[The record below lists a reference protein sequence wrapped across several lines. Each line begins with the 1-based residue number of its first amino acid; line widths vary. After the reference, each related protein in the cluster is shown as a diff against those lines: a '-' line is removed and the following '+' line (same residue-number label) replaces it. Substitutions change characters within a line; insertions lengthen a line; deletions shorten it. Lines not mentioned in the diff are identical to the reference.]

1 MRFHTKVVEYIE
13 RDLRLKVLVGVGP
26 QVKVE
31 WLACP
36 SIEESKRVRHG
47 IRLSLPTPFEEAN
60 ANLRALSCND
70 RIILATDRMCPH

>member
-36 SIEESKRVRHG
+36 SIESRRE
-47 IRLSLPTPFEEAN
+47 
-60 ANLRALSCND
+60 
-70 RIILATDRMCPH
+70 